1 MSDEEMETITHERR
15 TREKQKRRTPDEIWK
30 AHVDQSFK
38 PVDSIKCV
46 KFKEMS
52 EMERSEQKANA
63 PERSTTDPTG
73 AVLEVGDGRRRKKRN
88 SEPSIRPSSLA

>member
-46 KFKEMS
+46 KFKERS

-63 PERSTTDPTG
+63 PERSTLHQEAQITTDCARMQQGTPVCTI
-73 AVLEVGDGRRRKKRN
+73 V
-88 SEPSIRPSSLA
+88 

>member
-1 MSDEEMETITHERR
+1 MKDEPERSR
-15 TREKQKRRTPDEIWK
+15 KEACRATFGK

-46 KFKEMS
+46 KFKKIS
-52 EMERSEQKANA
+52 EVERSEQKANA

-73 AVLEVGDGRRRKKRN
+73 AVLEVGDKRRRKKRN
-88 SEPSIRPSSLA
+88 SEPSTRPSSLA